1 MMCIYISGLSC
12 FQQLLSTGKI
22 APEQPSERPISSRRA
37 SVQQRLSQHYK
48 FEDTD
53 DIAESV
59 KVGSPSKRKNRRK
72 KSRGR
77 SARSNTEG
85 SEVTET
91 TDQSSPESSR
101 GQ

>member
-1 MMCIYISGLSC
+1 MCIYISGLSN

-22 APEQPSERPISSRRA
+22 ASEQPSERPISSRRA

-77 SARSNTEG
+77 SARSNTDG